1 MATIETPKTNLE
13 PVRENL
19 YATIHSIDRLMPSD
33 SKHLTV
39 TEVKLR
45 ALIESSS
52 FGFIG
57 YPIGA
62 ELLQAS
68 SVLVNS
74 DDLGQPLRNRFK
86 RFNEDISH
94 IIKLESDGITGINN
108 EISRL
113 INPLLPTSIAGY
125 SFNESKARMRT
136 LNDILL
142 RAIYLY
148 PHLAKGVEIQLPI
161 EKRLANFGE
170 VYPDQKSGRKRFDK
184 LSQIWQVTR
193 GQDLQTLTLPLPYLE
208 DSDYKITKE
217 YELGNYDDN
226 QANACFAFLLDN
238 QHCWTI
244 PGLAIQIGPDNEER
258 TEPLTAYFAMEE
270 IGGIKLVSGEDEDI
284 DFTPELKWDGLA
296 WNLEPRPNW
305 IRHYLDFRRFGP
317 AVYRVDNDFMADKA
331 ELHYQSLLVPE
342 DNSELIKMRKSNW
355 WSLNVDSIE
364 QAFIALDLYPHMVMY
379 EVRGAF
385 PWDKSIRQ
393 NAPYLLDRI
402 LSDSPSHER
411 GKVQRY
417 VGEDI
422 ISRLAAIPKG
432 L

>member
-193 GQDLQTLTLPLPYLE
+193 GQDLQTLTLPLPYL
-208 DSDYKITKE
+208 
-217 YELGNYDDN
+217 
-226 QANACFAFLLDN
+226 
-238 QHCWTI
+238 
-244 PGLAIQIGPDNEER
+244 
-258 TEPLTAYFAMEE
+258 
-270 IGGIKLVSGEDEDI
+270 
-284 DFTPELKWDGLA
+284 
-296 WNLEPRPNW
+296 
-305 IRHYLDFRRFGP
+305 
-317 AVYRVDNDFMADKA
+317 
-331 ELHYQSLLVPE
+331 
-342 DNSELIKMRKSNW
+342 
-355 WSLNVDSIE
+355 
-364 QAFIALDLYPHMVMY
+364 
-379 EVRGAF
+379 
-385 PWDKSIRQ
+385 
-393 NAPYLLDRI
+393 
-402 LSDSPSHER
+402 
-411 GKVQRY
+411 
-417 VGEDI
+417 
-422 ISRLAAIPKG
+422 
-432 L
+432 